1 MSETKK
7 KNMIKPFTVNI
18 NKDSE
23 DITDKKPKEKMIK
36 PFVIEEAPK
45 TKLYLV
51 LKYYSANSDNGEDYK
66 DYEFFTGTTQE
77 MYDHLKVELENSDGF
92 DAMRSRILVD
102 SPNITISHKCSVY
115 LFMKD
120 AKDIGKVV
128 DESSFNIND
137 YYYDTEDLEV

>member
-1 MSETKK
+1 MSETTK
-7 KNMIKPFTVNI
+7 KNMVKPFTVNI
-18 NKDSE
+18 NKSGEIISE
-23 DITDKKPKEKMIK
+23 KKQIEKMIK

-51 LKYYSANSDNGEDYK
+51 LKYYSVNSDNREDYR

-77 MYDHLKVELENSDGF
+77 MYDHLKMELENSDEF

-120 AKDIGKVV
+120 AKDIGKAV

-137 YYYDTEDLEV
+137 YYYEIDDLEV